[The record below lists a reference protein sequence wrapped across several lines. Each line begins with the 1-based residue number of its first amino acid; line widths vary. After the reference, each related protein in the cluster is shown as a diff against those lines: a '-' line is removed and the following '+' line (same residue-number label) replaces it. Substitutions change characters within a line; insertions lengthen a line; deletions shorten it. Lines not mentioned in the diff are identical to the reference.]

1 MRDEQSVVFVID
13 DDPSIR
19 DTMEDLLQS
28 VGLAVRVFESPQEFL
43 ATERPDAP
51 ACLVLDVR
59 LPGQSGLDFQRQL
72 AASRIDLPIVFISGH
87 GDVPMV
93 AQAMKAGAI
102 EFLSKPFRDQSL
114 LDAIQ
119 AGIARDRIRRREAV
133 VLADLRTRLDSLT
146 EREREIMALVV
157 SGLMNK
163 EVAAA
168 LQVSEVTV
176 KVHRG
181 HLMHKMRA
189 KSLPELVRMADRL
202 CLGIRQP

>member
-19 DTMEDLLQS
+19 DTVEDLLQS

>member
-133 VLADLRTRLDSLT
+133 
-146 EREREIMALVV
+146 
-157 SGLMNK
+157 
-163 EVAAA
+163 
-168 LQVSEVTV
+168 
-176 KVHRG
+176 
-181 HLMHKMRA
+181 
-189 KSLPELVRMADRL
+189 
-202 CLGIRQP
+202 

>member
-1 MRDEQSVVFVID
+1 
-13 DDPSIR
+13 
-19 DTMEDLLQS
+19 
-28 VGLAVRVFESPQEFL
+28 
-43 ATERPDAP
+43 
-51 ACLVLDVR
+51 VLDVR